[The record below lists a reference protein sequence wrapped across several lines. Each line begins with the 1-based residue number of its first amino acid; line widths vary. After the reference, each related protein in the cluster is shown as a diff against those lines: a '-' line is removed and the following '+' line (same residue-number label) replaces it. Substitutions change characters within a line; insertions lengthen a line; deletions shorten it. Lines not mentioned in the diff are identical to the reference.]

1 MLGVNAHAFAVL
13 AHPLK
18 TDLAAYLGKE
28 GVIGADAH
36 VFTGMNMGAALPDQ
50 NVAGQHELPVGTL
63 DAQPLG
69 LGITAVFGGADALFV
84 GEELNIYL

>member
-1 MLGVNAHAFAVL
+1 MLFYACRPDSEPLFIHGLLLGVNAHALAVL

-50 NVAGQHELPVGTL
+50 NVAGR
-63 DAQPLG
+63 AR
-69 LGITAVFGGADALFV
+69 TARRRA
-84 GEELNIYL
+84 